1 MAVFLYGA
9 AGNTEAQQLQAQSFL
24 FEQATVGKANT
35 GVLKGLEVSQ
45 TTTAS
50 GSVEV
55 GAGAAIAQASTLAG
69 TGPMGDVS
77 ATTLDVFTS
86 NPMGGVPRNDIVVI
100 DRATK
105 SIRVIV
111 GTPNAVPTDP
121 TVPTTAV
128 ALARL
133 RHAASATT
141 IPSAKIEDLR
151 VFTNLDSRD
160 DIVLSSTPK
169 AGKRMHWGTAT
180 INTDAS
186 GFATITHGAGF
197 TPSVVTVSYG
207 RDTGTLYPNIVVGTP
222 GATTFRVRVLNVSES
237 AAANL
242 TGLPVN
248 YFCGE

>member
-24 FEQATVGKANT
+24 FKQDTVGKAST
-35 GVLKGLEVSQ
+35 GVLSGLAVSQ

-69 TGPMGDVS
+69 TGPLGDVS

-100 DRATK
+100 DRATM
-105 SIRVIV
+105 SIRVVV

-121 TVPTTAV
+121 TVPSTAV
-128 ALARL
+128 PLARL
-133 RHAASATT
+133 RHGASATT
-141 IPSAKIEDLR
+141 IPSSKIDDLR
-151 VFTNLDSRD
+151 VFTNVQARTD
-160 DIVLSSTPK
+160 VVASSTAK
-169 AGKRMHWGTAT
+169 AGKRAHWGAAT
-180 INTDAS
+180 ISTDGS

-197 TPSVVTVSYG
+197 TPTVVLVQYA
-207 RDTGTLYPNIVVGTP
+207 RDTGTLYPNLVVGTP
-222 GATTFRVRVLNVSES
+222 TSTTFRVRVLTADES
-237 AAANL
+237 AAASV
-242 TGLPVN
+242 TGLPIT